1 MPERIYD
8 KDNHFDRLKA
18 LMDVL
23 RENCPWDKAQTL
35 ASLRRYTLEETHE
48 VLEAI
53 DIAGRQG
60 DWTRLRH
67 ELGDLLIQVAFYARI
82 AEEQHAFTLADV
94 VDSLIERMVAR
105 HPHVFADAAPENLTA
120 QWNELK
126 DAEHAHRE
134 SLMDD
139 VPPLP
144 ALARA
149 LKLQDRAARVGFDW
163 RRATDVLAKI
173 EEELAELRQAVE
185 FEDDAARIEDEFG
198 DVLFTLVNLG
208 RKLGVDSEVALMGTN
223 RKFAERFRCME
234 SLAKARGLRLQEM
247 DTEALEALYDEA
259 KTRLRS

>member
-1 MPERIYD
+1 
-8 KDNHFDRLKA
+8 
-18 LMDVL
+18 
-23 RENCPWDKAQTL
+23 
-35 ASLRRYTLEETHE
+35 
-48 VLEAI
+48 
-53 DIAGRQG
+53 
-60 DWTRLRH
+60 
-67 ELGDLLIQVAFYARI
+67 
-82 AEEQHAFTLADV
+82 
-94 VDSLIERMVAR
+94 MVAR

-163 RRATDVLAKI
+163 CRATDVLAKI
-173 EEELAELRQAVE
+173 EEELAELRRAVMTE
-185 FEDDAARIEDEFG
+185 ESADRIEDEFG

-223 RKFAERFRCME
+223 RKFAERFRRMEALARERGLHME
-234 SLAKARGLRLQEM
+234 SM
-247 DTEALEALYDEA
+247 DIDALEALYQEA
-259 KTRLRS
+259 KSLVQA

>member
-1 MPERIYD
+1 MPERIYQ
-8 KDNHFDRLKA
+8 KDNHFEMLEA
-18 LMDVL
+18 LMRVL

-35 ASLRRYTLEETHE
+35 GSLRRYTLEETHE

-53 DIAGRQG
+53 DIAERQG

-82 AEEQHAFTLADV
+82 AEEQEAFTLGDV
-94 VDSLIERMVAR
+94 VDALIGRMVAR

-173 EEELAELRQAVE
+173 EEELAELRRAVMTE
-185 FEDDAARIEDEFG
+185 ESADRIEDEFG

-223 RKFAERFRCME
+223 RKFAERFRRMEALARERGLHME
-234 SLAKARGLRLQEM
+234 SM
-247 DTEALEALYDEA
+247 DIDALEALYQEA
-259 KTRLRS
+259 KSLVQA